1 MKTKALSISGTAL
14 LLLMAGVLAMAC
26 APRQII
32 VPPVA
37 AESGQPYQT
46 GKFVWF
52 DLFTSDIAT
61 AKHFYEQLFGWR
73 FEVTVD
79 GEDRVRT
86 ITRDGHP
93 IANAIEIK
101 EPMQG
106 PRESRWLGYISVGD
120 VDTIAQ
126 WCAENQASI
135 YIPPR
140 DLPDR
145 GRIAV
150 IKDPQGAI
158 FGVLTATGGDGD
170 DMGLTE
176 NAWMGSELW
185 AIELDSALAFY
196 SGMIGYEV
204 KKIDTGSTSEY
215 HFLAKDDRIR
225 AGIVQMP
232 WEARQSEWLPYIAV
246 RDAAAFTEQAT
257 LLGGKLVIAPDLR
270 GSEGRVAIIADPTGA
285 VFAIQ
290 QIKPMSDDG
299 GNTP

>member
-1 MKTKALSISGTAL
+1 MAL
-14 LLLMAGVLAMAC
+14 LLLLAGLLTVAC

-37 AESGQPYQT
+37 AEPGQQYHT

-52 DLFTSDIAT
+52 DLFTSDLAT
-61 AKHFYEQLFGWR
+61 AMPFYEQLFGWR

-93 IANAIEIK
+93 IANAVEIK
-101 EPMQG
+101 EPIEG
-106 PRESRWLGYISVGD
+106 PRESRWLGYMSVGD

-126 WCAENQASI
+126 WCAENQGSI
-135 YIPPR
+135 YIPPT

-158 FGVLTATGGDGD
+158 FGVLTASGGDGD
-170 DMGLTE
+170 DVDLTE
-176 NAWMGSELW
+176 NTWMGSELW
-185 AIELDSALAFY
+185 AIEFDSALAFY
-196 SGMIGYEV
+196 AGMIGYEV
-204 KKIDTGSTSEY
+204 KKMAVGPASEY

-232 WEARQSEWLPYIAV
+232 WDGAQSEWLPYIAV
-246 RDAAAFTEQAT
+246 RDTAAVTEQAT
-257 LLGGKLVIAPDLR
+257 RLGGKLVIAPDLNAP
-270 GSEGRVAIIADPTGA
+270 EGRVAIIADPTGA

-290 QIKPMSDDG
+290 QIKSVSDDG
-299 GNTP
+299 GSTP